1 MDFVPGSIDQLS
13 QIISQV
19 VAPAFLLG
27 AVASFVS
34 ILASRMSGVIER
46 MRFINDLPPEGHAK
60 SRLKQDLPRLRR
72 RVGLLQKAL
81 LYAIASGVVGATMI
95 VVAFAAALLHRDH
108 VWGTALLFSVSMV
121 LLCIS
126 LVLLAFEVSIG
137 LNEFDQE

>member
-1 MDFVPGSIDQLS
+1 MELVPGSINQLS

-34 ILASRMSGVIER
+34 ILAGRMNGVIDR
-46 MRFINDLPPEGHAK
+46 MRYINDLPHEGHAK

-72 RVGLLQKAL
+72 RVDLLQRSL
-81 LYAIASGVVGATMI
+81 LFAIASGVAGAMLI
-95 VVAFAAALLHRDH
+95 VVAFGAAMVHRDH
-108 VWGTALLFSVSMV
+108 VWGTALLFTASMI

-126 LVLLAFEVSIG
+126 LVLLAAEVRIG
-137 LNEFDQE
+137 LSEFDQQ

>member
-1 MDFVPGSIDQLS
+1 MEFEPGSIDQLS

-34 ILASRMSGVIER
+34 ILASRMNGVIER
-46 MRFINDLPPEGHAK
+46 MRYINDLPPEGHAK
-60 SRLKQDLPRLRR
+60 SRLKADLPRLRR
-72 RVGLLQKAL
+72 RVDLLQKSL
-81 LYAIASGVVGATMI
+81 LYAIGSGVVGAMLI
-95 VVAFAAALLHRDH
+95 VVAFGAALLHRQH
-108 VWGTALLFSVSMV
+108 VWGTALLFSLSMV

-126 LVLLAFEVSIG
+126 LVLLASEVRIG